1 MREYKYNYVICGSIV
16 SYFDLMYRDLKE
28 LENVRYFSSFWE
40 GSNNRISY
48 YLKRATF
55 SEKINKFIKLP
66 FSRYT
71 FPRIYP
77 FHFNDDKPIC
87 FVFFETSAYMINTS
101 YMEYLSL
108 RYPNSKKVLYMQDLV
123 SKNPFLNLE
132 RAKKVMDLIISYDK
146 GDCERYNFL
155 YSPTPMSKFSI
166 SENDTPFSD
175 VYFCGLIKS
184 QKRYDN
190 IMSVYNLCKS
200 KGLKCLFYLV
210 GVPVE
215 LQKNTDGIIYNKK
228 LSYIE
233 NLKHVDHTKCILEV
247 MQEDADGYTLRL
259 WESFLLQK
267 HLLTNNKCL
276 KISKYKEL
284 KNIHYTDFDLNSIL
298 DWIYNPVEIEKE
310 IINSISP
317 ISLLKTID
325 NELI

>member
-40 GSNNRISY
+40 GSHNRISY

-259 WESFLLQK
+259 WESILYNK
-267 HLLTNNKCL
+267 HFLTNNIFLKSSIYYNNQNIHFIHDDLVKIDNWINECVENREEL
-276 KISKYKEL
+276 IAQISPLNLLSIIDKKIS
-284 KNIHYTDFDLNSIL
+284 
-298 DWIYNPVEIEKE
+298 
-310 IINSISP
+310 
-317 ISLLKTID
+317 
-325 NELI
+325 